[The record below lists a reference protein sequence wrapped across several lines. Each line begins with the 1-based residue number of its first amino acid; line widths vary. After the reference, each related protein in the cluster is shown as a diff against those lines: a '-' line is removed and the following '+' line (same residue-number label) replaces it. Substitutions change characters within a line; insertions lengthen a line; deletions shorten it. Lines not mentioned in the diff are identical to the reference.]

1 MSLCPCI
8 RDCLFSALT
17 RLLPNAMDRIKR
29 TWANWGRLFYFI
41 LFFLLKGEGGGGERR
56 DGMEESLYVLITY
69 VVEKDGE
76 ENGGLWQ

>member
-1 MSLCPCI
+1 MPNRI
-8 RDCLFSALT
+8 VHVLT
-17 RLLPNAMDRIKR
+17 STESGGERKVIDME
-29 TWANWGRLFYFI
+29 
-41 LFFLLKGEGGGGERR
+41 GEGGGGERR